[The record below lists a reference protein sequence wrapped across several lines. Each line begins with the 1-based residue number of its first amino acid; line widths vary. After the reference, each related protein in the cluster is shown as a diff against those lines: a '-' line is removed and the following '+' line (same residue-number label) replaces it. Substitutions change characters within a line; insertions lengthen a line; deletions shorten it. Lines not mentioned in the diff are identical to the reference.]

1 MTHIIGLILPKLVP
15 WVNISLVITLAY
27 VIADLSLRWI
37 HPPTA
42 PPPVLTQPLSGAQ
55 PTSTAR
61 NYTQMANW
69 ALFGS
74 PVEPTPAPVVVVN
87 APETRLNVRLAGIF
101 HSNEPD
107 GSPLALI
114 AVDNRTQQV
123 FKTGDRL
130 NDGTRI
136 SQILTDRVLL
146 DRNGQ
151 IEALSLPRETVDHG
165 LSNTRSATTNG
176 SATAPHTIDATTVA
190 AELRRQVSNNPDALL
205 DLAFAT
211 PYFADNQFAGLRLDP
226 GRQPHLFNQLGLQSG
241 DIVIALNGRRLT
253 NPNQGMQL
261 LQELLSAE
269 RLEVQVQRNG
279 RNLPLT
285 FILSR

>member
-1 MTHIIGLILPKLVP
+1 MTHITGLILPKLVP
-15 WVNISLVITLAY
+15 WVNISLVIALAY
-27 VIADLSLRWI
+27 VMAELSLRWAN
-37 HPPTA
+37 PPTA
-42 PPPVLTQPLSGAQ
+42 PPPGSVQSLVSVPV
-55 PTSTAR
+55 TATPR
-61 NYTQMANW
+61 DYNQIAEW

-74 PVEPTPAPVVVVN
+74 PVDSSPAPAVVVN

-101 HSNEPD
+101 HSEGPD
-107 GSPLALI
+107 SAPLALI
-114 AVDNRTQQV
+114 AVDSRSQQV

-146 DRNGQ
+146 ERNGQ
-151 IEALSLPRETVDHG
+151 IEVLSLPRETVGHG
-165 LSNTRSATTNG
+165 LSNTRSANLNG
-176 SATAPHTIDATTVA
+176 SAAADHTIDATAVA
-190 AELRRQVSNNPDALL
+190 AELRRQVSDNPDALL

-211 PYFADNQFAGLRLDP
+211 PYFANNQFAGLRLEP
-226 GRQPHLFNQLGLQSG
+226 GRQPHMFNQLGLRPG
-241 DIVIALNGRRLT
+241 DIVVALNGRRLT
-253 NPNQGMQL
+253 DPNQGMQL

-269 RLEVQVQRNG
+269 QLEVQVLRNG